1 MTATNTPTALSI
13 RSVIETAGAE
23 AAERQLGIIA
33 HEAGDTEL
41 ALVVQDLLP
50 GEIALIVGKGD
61 YTKPSVIAP
70 FVTPA
75 QFLDALERLGAGWG
89 KIGDAE
95 THVLYTLRNE
105 VTDFVLS
112 IVLLAE
118 QFRRTQLLGALVSH
132 RFGHDILVMLSIGE
146 SGCPSFLQNYNPQR
160 AELGTWQELY
170 TLVEE
175 TNKPAFVTL
184 RQHVIE
190 LHREAAVSS
199 DKVSP
204 TTAFVKNTLRMMVAK
219 AAKLVQGNPAGEEDT
234 SDKKV
239 FDI

>member
-1 MTATNTPTALSI
+1 MTANIPTALSI

-23 AAERQLGIIA
+23 AAEKQLGIIA

-41 ALVVQDLLP
+41 ALVVKDLLP

-70 FVTPA
+70 FITPA

-95 THVLYTLRNE
+95 AHVIYTLRNE

-112 IVLLAE
+112 IVLPAE
-118 QFRRTQLLGALVSH
+118 QSRRSELLGALVAH

-160 AELGTWQELY
+160 AEQGTWQELY

-184 RQHVIE
+184 RQHVID
-190 LHREAAVSS
+190 LHKEAAASG

-204 TTAFVKNTLRMMVAK
+204 TTSFVKSTLRMMVAK
-219 AAKLVQGNPAGEEDT
+219 AAKLVQVNSTGSEE
-234 SDKKV
+234 SPKKGA